1 MGEKRALLY
10 SVHMPTV
17 ERVVC
22 ELIRGEPHE
31 GSCDVLRQSAVDP
44 LTSPSGVLVRQ
55 RVNVARVVLDIQ
67 CRPEG
72 RQRIVDYGQD
82 RTVPILKQL
91 LRRCGSQSA
100 DIASLTFRVTVDRT
114 RMIAS

>member
-31 GSCDVLRQSAVDP
+31 GSCDVLRH
-44 LTSPSGVLVRQ
+44 
-55 RVNVARVVLDIQ
+55 
-67 CRPEG
+67 
-72 RQRIVDYGQD
+72 
-82 RTVPILKQL
+82 QL
-91 LRRCGSQSA
+91 
-100 DIASLTFRVTVDRT
+100 
-114 RMIAS
+114 